1 MSSKTMGIK
10 LMVAIVI
17 TTMLASCNIAGPT
30 QAPTSAATSDQQATL
45 DLIRTQV
52 AQTIVANP
60 TEIPLT
66 DTPALPTN
74 TPTITFTPTNTV
86 TPLPTNTPLPPTAL
100 PTKTLVPWTATP
112 VYTATSTAFNCTIT
126 EVTPNA
132 TTTVKKGVDF
142 DGRWVVKNTGT
153 ETWLKGDIDIKY
165 ISGIKFQVAGEDALD
180 MTSDVAHDASYTVI
194 VDMVAPTTVGSYVA
208 TWALVRSNTTVCTL
222 PLTVIVVN

>member
-1 MSSKTMGIK
+1 MSSKTIGSK

-30 QAPTSAATSDQQATL
+30 QGPTAASTSDQQATL

-60 TEIPLT
+60 TEIPPT

-74 TPTITFTPTNTV
+74 TPTITYTPTNTV

-100 PTKTLVPWTATP
+100 PTKTLVPWTSTP
-112 VYTATSTAFNCTIT
+112 VYTATSTAYNCTIT
-126 EVTPNA
+126 EVSPNA

-165 ISGIKFQVAGEDALD
+165 ISGIKFQIAGEDILD
-180 MTSDVAHDASYTVI
+180 LKSDVAHDASYTVI